1 VSSSILH
8 VEVPAADV
16 TRLLAQWS
24 DGDAAARDRLLP
36 LVYDELRGL
45 AHRHL
50 RDERRAETLNTTA
63 LVHEAYLKL
72 VRLDHATFRG
82 RAYFFAVASRAMRQ
96 ILVDHARGRNRVRRG
111 GGAVPLA
118 LDDAFVAAQERAPD
132 LLALDEALTRLSA
145 IDPRAGQIVEYRFF
159 GGLTAEEIA
168 EVLDLPPAT
177 VRREWTLA
185 RTWLH
190 RAMQEG

>member
-1 VSSSILH
+1 
-8 VEVPAADV
+8 VEAPAVDV
-16 TRLLAQWS
+16 TRLLGQWS

-50 RDERRAETLNTTA
+50 RDERHAETLNTTA

-72 VRLDHATFRG
+72 VRLDRATFKG

-96 ILVDHARGRNRVRRG
+96 ILVDHARGRRRVRRG
-111 GGAVPLA
+111 GGAAPVTLEDA
-118 LDDAFVAAQERAPD
+118 LVAAEERGGD
-132 LLALDEALTRLSA
+132 LLALDEALTRLA
-145 IDPRAGQIVEYRFF
+145 ALDARAAQVVEYRFF

-168 EVLDLPPAT
+168 EVLGVPVAT
-177 VRREWTLA
+177 VRREWALA

-190 RAMQEG
+190 RAMRAP